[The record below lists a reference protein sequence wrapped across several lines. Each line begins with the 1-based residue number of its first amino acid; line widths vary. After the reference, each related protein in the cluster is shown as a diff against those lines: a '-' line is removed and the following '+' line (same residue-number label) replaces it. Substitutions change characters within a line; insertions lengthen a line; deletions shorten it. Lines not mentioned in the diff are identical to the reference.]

1 MLQSLVK
8 SSDRDRDGRM
18 TWEELEDFSDFTL
31 ALKVWPRML
40 KQMLAQGQTEDVAF
54 ATIYR

>member
-1 MLQSLVK
+1 
-8 SSDRDRDGRM
+8 M